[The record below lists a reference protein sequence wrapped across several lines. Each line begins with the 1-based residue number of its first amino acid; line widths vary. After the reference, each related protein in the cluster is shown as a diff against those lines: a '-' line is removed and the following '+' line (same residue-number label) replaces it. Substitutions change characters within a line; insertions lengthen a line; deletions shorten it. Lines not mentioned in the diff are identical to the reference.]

1 MALPLLFS
9 FLAPQLLAGTG
20 MSALAASALGAG
32 VGGAIQTGD
41 LEQGLLT
48 GLGAFAGGSLLGPVL
63 GGAGGAG
70 AEGGLFGGGGA
81 GAEAALQPGQIA
93 TGTGAN
99 ASTALAPGN
108 PGIAGL
114 SGAELLPPPA
124 APGGML
130 GNMFGDAKAFAMSPT
145 GMGVGLGA
153 MAGPAL
159 AGMFGSRGGGEE
171 EVEENQ
177 NAKTE
182 MSPIPRTPMI
192 PGSDYQPG
200 VSGEFDYG
208 ISTPQSARDII
219 DYNRSIGRFANGGM
233 ISRFANPDMPGLGP
247 VRLARGGIVALAEGG
262 EMPQQ
267 GGRPSPQPNE
277 REIVSAAVA
286 AIKGNSPQPE
296 AALGMFLAAYGEEA
310 LRDLVSKVRSGAVDE
325 TAERFRSGENGEV
338 RGVGDGSGT
347 DDKVP
352 ARMVDGSGDVLLSD
366 GEFVMR
372 KDASDALERQFGD
385 GFLDEVNDAGAGAAT
400 AAKRRVAA

>member
-1 MALPLLFS
+1 MVLPLLFS

-20 MSALAASALGAG
+20 MSALAAGALGAG

-41 LEQGLLT
+41 LEKGLLT
-48 GLGAFAGGSLLGPVL
+48 GLGAFAGGSLLGPLL
-63 GGAGGAG
+63 GGA
-70 AEGGLFGGGGA
+70 GGA

-145 GMGVGLGA
+145 GMGMGLGA
-153 MAGPAL
+153 MVGPEL
-159 AGMFGSRGGGEE
+159 AGMFGGGGDDEE
-171 EVEENQ
+171 GGKSQYAN
-177 NAKTE
+177 TE

-200 VSGEFDYG
+200 TSGEFNYG
-208 ISTPQSARDII
+208 ISTPQSAGDII
-219 DYNRSIGRFANGGM
+219 DYNRSMGRFADGGM

-262 EMPQQ
+262 EMPQQQ

-352 ARMVDGSGDVLLSD
+352 ARMDDGSGDVLLSD